1 MIAYRT
7 IGDFIAARH
16 RLTAYCGRGPHC
28 WHGAKVDLKALA
40 ERLGKDFDLYR
51 PELKERFRCTAC
63 GGRGATFTVS
73 PP

>member
-1 MIAYRT
+1 MIVYRT

-16 RLTAYCGRGPHC
+16 RLTAYCAGRQC
-28 WHGAKVDLKALA
+28 WHGAKIDLEALA
-40 ERLGKDFDLYR
+40 KRLGENFDLYR
-51 PELKERFRCTAC
+51 PGLRDRFRCTAC